1 MEKYI
6 NKGFD
11 TLAELTSFLNE
22 RNIQRSNIVFIGPGV
37 NGNGYL
43 LLFTK

>member
-11 TLAELTSFLNE
+11 TLAALTYFLNE
-22 RNIQRSNIVFIGPGV
+22 REIPRDRIVYIGPGV